1 MGAVLAIDQ
10 GTTSVR
16 ATLLEA
22 DAQGVLRTL
31 SAAAETIPR
40 SFPRPG
46 WVELDADLV
55 VAATERVTHK
65 ALDRS
70 GIRASDVLAL
80 GFTNQGETVV
90 AWDRATG
97 KPLSPA
103 IGWQCRRTEDTCAR
117 LREDEALVARIRN
130 ATGLPIDPYFSATKI
145 AWLLDHVPDGRARA
159 ARGEILVGTFDTY
172 TLFRLSA
179 GALFVTDPSTAC
191 RTLLA
196 GLDDGRF
203 SPQLCDTFAV
213 PPRVLAE
220 VVSSD
225 VAGVDARISVG
236 GLTLPLR
243 AMLCDQPSAMLG
255 TGCATEGDVKCTY
268 GTGAF
273 LQVHTGDNHAVAD
286 DGLLRSIAWELAG
299 ARTYLLEGGVLTA
312 GDVLTW
318 LVDDLGLIA
327 RPDALDDL
335 LATTPDSAGV
345 AFLPA
350 LSGLGAPHWVG
361 EARGTVL
368 GLHRGVTRAHLVRAA
383 LEGVAHEVA
392 DIVEA
397 AASALGRPLAP
408 MWADGGLAA
417 STEFLELQADLI
429 GMPLRRAPRAEA
441 TTHGVAAIAAV
452 AAGLSPSIE
461 QALRADPQP
470 KVLPTLDAAARHEQR
485 ARHARLVAVATSKAV
500 LDLHRR
506 A

>member
-16 ATLLEA
+16 ATVLEA
-22 DAQGVLRTL
+22 DAAGVLHTL
-31 SAAAETIPR
+31 ASASETVPR
-40 SFPRPG
+40 QFPAPG

-55 VAATERVTHK
+55 VSATERVAHK
-65 ALDRS
+65 ALERAGLPS
-70 GIRASDVLAL
+70 GAVSTFGIA
-80 GFTNQGETVV
+80 NQGETVV
-90 AWDRATG
+90 AWDREG
-97 KPLSPA
+97 RPLGPA
-103 IGWQCRRTEDTCAR
+103 IGWQCRRTEDLCAR
-117 LREDEALVARIRN
+117 LRSDASLVTRVREV
-130 ATGLPIDPYFSATKI
+130 TGLPIDPYFSATKI

-159 ARGEILVGTFDTY
+159 GRGEILCGTFDTF
-172 TLFRLSA
+172 TLYRLSH

-191 RTLLA
+191 RTLLSP
-196 GLDDGRF
+196 LVDGRF
-203 SPQLCDTFAV
+203 SAELAGLFDV

-220 VVSSD
+220 VVGSD
-225 VAGVDARISVG
+225 AAGLDAHVTLG
-236 GLTLPLR
+236 GARLR
-243 AMLCDQPSAMLG
+243 LGALLCDQPSAMLG
-255 TGCATEGDVKCTY
+255 TGCAAEGDVKCTY

-273 LQVHTGDNHAVAD
+273 LQVHTGASHVVAD
-286 DGLLRSIAWELAG
+286 DGLLRSIAWELG
-299 ARTYLLEGGVLTA
+299 GERTYLLEGGVLTA

-335 LATTPDSAGV
+335 LAKTKDSAGV
-345 AFLPA
+345 SFLPA

-361 EARGTVL
+361 EARGAVL

-392 DIVEA
+392 DIVDA
-397 AASALGRPLAP
+397 AAKSLGSPLAP

-441 TTHGVAAIAAV
+441 TTHGVAAVAAV
-452 AAGLSPSIE
+452 GAGLSPSVA

-470 KVLPTLDAAARHEQR
+470 KVLPKLDAAARRAQR
-485 ARHARLVAVATSKAV
+485 ARHARLVEVATSRAV
-500 LDLHRR
+500 LDLHR
-506 A
+506 